1 MSGGEH
7 RLDHGEEPPSACSR
21 SLSGRSGVRSD
32 LPKELILRALPSG
45 QPSPDTKGI
54 TGGKKMKMKTSIMT
68 LAATV
73 ICLATGL
80 PAAAQAQENQVYIA
94 ATYFHCDSAKVEK
107 ADDAVAKL
115 YKGALDGMVKDGTV
129 SSWGWLGKYVGG
141 EWARAGYFTG
151 SSLKAVLDAG
161 DKLDAA
167 SHGHPQVKGFLEAC
181 GSGEDYIWHV
191 LAGNDA
197 QGHRGK
203 VSFSTY
209 YVCDQSRETQ
219 ADALVK
225 RVIGPTY
232 DKLVSEGKL
241 ATWAWAEHIVGG
253 KYRRLATM
261 TADSRD
267 ALIAAREGLVAA
279 AEHDPLD
286 EAMTS
291 ICGSHQDFIWDV
303 KDQGSR

>member
-1 MSGGEH
+1 MREPGG
-7 RLDHGEEPPSACSR
+7 
-21 SLSGRSGVRSD
+21 LS
-32 LPKELILRALPSG
+32 LILPALPSD
-45 QPSPDTKGI
+45 QPSPDTKGE
-54 TGGKKMKMKTSIMT
+54 KMKTTIVT
-68 LAATV
+68 LAAAA
-73 ICLATGL
+73 CCFAASF
-80 PAAAQAQENQVYIA
+80 PAGAQEKENQIYIS
-94 ATYFHCDSAKVEK
+94 ATYFNCNAATVDK

-115 YKGALDGMVKDGTV
+115 FKGELDSMVKDGTV
-129 SSWGWLGKYVGG
+129 SSWGYLGKEVGG

-161 DKLDAA
+161 DKLDAMSGGQKPKPA
-167 SHGHPQVKGFLEAC
+167 VTAFEQAC

-197 QGHRGK
+197 HGHRGK
-203 VSFSTY
+203 SSFSTY

-225 RVIGPTY
+225 RVLAPMY
-232 DKLVSEGKL
+232 DKLVADGKIT
-241 ATWAWAEHIVGG
+241 TWAWAEHIIGG

-261 TADSRD
+261 TAENRD

-279 AEHDPLD
+279 AEHDPVD

>member
-1 MSGGEH
+1 M
-7 RLDHGEEPPSACSR
+7 
-21 SLSGRSGVRSD
+21 
-32 LPKELILRALPSG
+32 
-45 QPSPDTKGI
+45 
-54 TGGKKMKMKTSIMT
+54 TS
-68 LAATV
+68 AATV
-73 ICLATGL
+73 ICLGATL
-80 PAAAQAQENQVYIA
+80 PAAAQAPAQENQVYIS
-94 ATYFHCDSAKVEK
+94 ATYFHCNSATIAK

-115 YKGALDGMVKDGTV
+115 FKGELDKMVTDGTV
-129 SSWGWLGKYVGG
+129 TSWGWLGKDTGG

-161 DKLDAA
+161 DKLGTTSGGQAQA
-167 SHGHPQVKGFLEAC
+167 QVKAFEEAC
-181 GSGEDYIWHV
+181 SSGEDYVWRV

-197 QGHRGK
+197 HGRRGK

-209 YVCDQSRETQ
+209 FVCDQSRETQ

-225 RVIGPTY
+225 HVIGPKY
-232 DKLVSEGKL
+232 DKLVADGKL
-241 ATWAWAEHIVGG
+241 TTWAWAEHIIGG

-261 TADSRD
+261 TAESRD

-279 AEHDPLD
+279 AEHDPVE

-291 ICGSHQDFIWDV
+291 ICGSHQDFIWNV